1 MFERRSLG
9 GEVVAPRSFL
19 AETQRFL
26 RRRCGATVIR
36 RVDVCAREVLL
47 ADAANL

>member
-1 MFERRSLG
+1 MFERRALG

-19 AETQRFL
+19 AATQRFL
-26 RRRCGATVIR
+26 ADSVGATVVR